1 MRALLRAGFAIAAAA
16 TVAGALAAA
25 RPGEP
30 FGGSDAGLAVHA
42 GGRWLTFWRADAA
55 PVRWSGTAP
64 LADRIAWRAGAGG
77 IEWGELV
84 LRAAKEGWRTRVVVA
99 RLDPRRVELSLAPA
113 FTGDQR
119 WTVGDADSDAV
130 LALDAGQFRGSLPWG
145 WVVTGGREILS
156 PQYAPLAGA
165 VVVDSSGGVRVVPPD
180 GVAAERARGG
190 AREAFQSYPMLLGD
204 GVVPAPLSEP
214 GRGVEV
220 AHRDA
225 RLALGTMADGRV
237 VIALTRFDALGESLG
252 RIPFGFTSE
261 EMAAV
266 MGALGCR
273 QALLLDGGISGQ
285 MMVRDVEGAAR
296 TWPGIRSVPL
306 GLIGRARR

>member
-1 MRALLRAGFAIAAAA
+1 MRGLLRIGFVVAAAS
-16 TVAGALAAA
+16 TVVGGLAAGG
-25 RPGEP
+25 PGQLS
-30 FGGSDAGLAVHA
+30 GDSDTGLAIHD
-42 GGRWLTFWRADAA
+42 GGRWITFWRADAA
-55 PVRWSGTAP
+55 PATWDGAMP
-64 LADRIAWRAGAGG
+64 LADRVAWRPGADG

-84 LRAAKEGWRTRVVVA
+84 LRAAKEAWRTRVVVA

-113 FTGDQR
+113 FTGDRR
-119 WTVGDADSDAV
+119 WTVGHAGRDAV

-145 WVVTGGREILS
+145 WVVTGGREILT

-180 GVAAERARGG
+180 RVAAERAHGG
-190 AREAFQSYPMLLGD
+190 TREAFQSYPMLLRD
-204 GVVPAPLSEP
+204 GVVPAPLSRP

-261 EMAAV
+261 EMAAL

-285 MMVRDVEGAAR
+285 MMVRDAEGAVRA
-296 TWPGIRSVPL
+296 WPGTRSVPL
-306 GLIGRARR
+306 GLVVRAR

>member
-1 MRALLRAGFAIAAAA
+1 MRGLLRIGFVIAAAS
-16 TVAGALAAA
+16 TVVGALAAG
-25 RPGEP
+25 RPGQRS
-30 FGGSDAGLAVHA
+30 GGSDAGLAIHDR
-42 GGRWLTFWRADAA
+42 GRWISFWRADEA
-55 PVRWSGTAP
+55 PARWGGATP
-64 LADRIAWRAGAGG
+64 LADRVAWHAGADG

-113 FTGDQR
+113 FTGGER
-119 WTVGDADSDAV
+119 WTIADAGSDAA
-130 LALDAGQFRGSLPWG
+130 LALDAGQFRGALPWG
-145 WVVTGGREILS
+145 WVVSGGREILS

-165 VVVDSSGGVRVVPPD
+165 VVVDSSGAVRVVPPE
-180 GVAAERARGG
+180 GVAAERERGG
-190 AREAFQSYPMLLGD
+190 AREAFQSYPMLLRD

-225 RLALGTMADGRV
+225 RLALGTTADGRV

-252 RIPFGFTSE
+252 RIPFGFTSA

-306 GLIGRARR
+306 GLIGRVRR